1 MKFTRK
7 LPQKA
12 VYWAVSSRDDN
23 NVITYAE
30 GVEISC
36 RWEDNNEKFSNP
48 SGEVVISRA
57 VVYVDQILEVGGL
70 LTKGGLADVPNESDS
85 DFSPTDL
92 SDAYEIRGRGE
103 IPNLRATQFVRKV
116 WL

>member
-1 MKFTRK
+1 MNFTRK

-12 VYWAVSSRDDN
+12 VYWAISSRDDN
-23 NVITYAE
+23 NVITYE
-30 GVEISC
+30 DGVEIAC

-48 SGEVVISRA
+48 VGEVIVSRA
-57 VVYVDQILEVGGL
+57 TVYVGTDLEIGGL
-70 LTKGGLADVPNESDS
+70 LWKGKLEDVPNIDDS
-85 DFSPTDL
+85 GFAPADL
-92 SDAYEIRGRGE
+92 SDEYEIRGRGE